1 MIELKHSKPNKGFI
15 VEEINDKL
23 KKAGEVKPFEHPHV
37 ENDPKSASDH
47 IDAVK
52 KHVEKDLKATDK
64 TAMSTKGEDR
74 VVFAESMMF
83 RNKGELAEFLTKLR
97 EQSIRRR
104 VIPLHENKDG
114 YRFEVRFERKP
125 VLESANGKPIL
136 VDKDGKEVKVGDH
149 VTSFRGEGATVI
161 GMNPPTVPYKSGK
174 VLVKW
179 DGKEGDM
186 SEMEYYVG
194 VFNLGWKGLPWQDAN
209 ESMKKPGERLKE
221 AKGDTVHI
229 DLTWEQYLLLRSA
242 VAGAIREAMAKDD
255 DAKFDKFADLE
266 RTIEAQEKSGKGKKP
281 TTEEVH
287 GKGKDE
293 WWISFGLHDKEN
305 DVSADTEIGSGY
317 INFDSKEKAMD
328 FFKKAVA
335 KDYMNA
341 ENASVN
347 VSGKTMEDVVYID
360 AQLMNGDN
368 RYEGEGIDSKE
379 FPVRK
384 TATEARRRPLAKKCR
399 DDVCECDKPKVK
411 EERHE
416 DAPEWD
422 FEEEDRKASESFA
435 RETLEDD
442 AVDTEPVRINESI
455 EVSDKDMWDFGDEE

>member
-52 KHVEKDLKATDK
+52 KHVEKELKATDK
-64 TAMSTKGEDR
+64 TAVSTKGEDR

-149 VTSFRGEGATVI
+149 VVSFRGEGATVT

-174 VLVKW
+174 VIVKW
-179 DGKEGDM
+179 DNSE

-194 VFNLGWKGLPWQDAN
+194 VFNLGWKGFPWQDAN
-209 ESMKKPGERLKE
+209 ESKKEPNECLKE
-221 AKGDTVHI
+221 AKGDIVHL
-229 DLTWEQYLLLRSA
+229 DLTWEQFLMLKSA
-242 VAGAIREAMAKDD
+242 VAGAIKEALAKEDD
-255 DAKFDKFADLE
+255 SRLDKLADLE
-266 RTIEAQEKSGKGKKP
+266 RAIDAQEGSGKGKKP
-281 TTEEVH
+281 TTEDVH
-287 GKGKDE
+287 GKDNDE

-328 FFKKAVA
+328 FFKRAVA
-335 KDYMNA
+335 KDYLNA
-341 ENASVN
+341 ENVDVN
-347 VSGKTMEDVVYID
+347 VSGKTMDDVVYID

-379 FPVRK
+379 FPVKK
-384 TATEARRRPLAKKCR
+384 TATEARRRPQARNCK
-399 DDVCECDKPKVK
+399 DDVCECDKPKDEK
-411 EERHE
+411 HE

-422 FEEEDRKASESFA
+422 FDEEDRLASESFA
-435 RETLEDD
+435 KEALEDD
-442 AVDTEPVRINESI
+442 AVDTEPIKINESI
-455 EVSDKDMWDFGDEE
+455 EVPEKDMWDFGDEE